1 MRVLFITHNVP
12 RFVGDAA
19 GSFVLRL
26 AVALQAAGVRV
37 EVIAPAAAG
46 LAARDT
52 IEGVTIHRVPYAA
65 DDAMTLAYTGTM
77 VEDVKRSWK
86 ARFAL
91 FGLVRA
97 LRRAARAFL
106 DRAARDDEPV
116 DIVHAHWWFPSG
128 LAVWRALPR
137 RGPRGAIGR
146 VVTMHGSDVRLA
158 QLVAPASWLLRVV
171 LDAFDARTVVSS
183 WLGATVDKMAPG
195 RHVLVAPM
203 PVDTRRFSLP
213 PASQTRAGILFVGR
227 LNAQKGIADLLG
239 ALALP
244 ALSSASLDVVGDG
257 PDRERL
263 LALATKLGIAS
274 RIRWLGA
281 RPHEDLASLYG
292 QAAVVAM
299 PSREEGL
306 GLVAVEAQ
314 LCGAPVVGYAS
325 GGLIDVVRAPG
336 GVLVEPGNL
345 EALAEALAKAL
356 ARTSDAS
363 LLQQSQHQEGS
374 AVEDRAQAARTR
386 MLANFS
392 PEAVAAT
399 YLGVYRRAL
408 VAAGNAPETL
418 TTSSR

>member
-37 EVIAPAAAG
+37 DVIAPAAPG
-46 LAARDT
+46 LAARDSL
-52 IEGVTIHRVPYAA
+52 EGVTIHRVRYAA
-65 DDAMTLAYTGTM
+65 DEAMTLAYTGTM
-77 VEDVKRSWK
+77 VEDVKRSWT
-86 ARFAL
+86 ARAAL

-97 LRRAARAFL
+97 LGRASREFV
-106 DRAARDDEPV
+106 DRAESEGEPV
-116 DIVHAHWWFPSG
+116 DIVHAHWWFPAG

-137 RGPRGAIGR
+137 RGARRTIGR

-158 QLVAPASWLLRVV
+158 QVAAPASWLLRVV

-183 WLGATVDKMAPG
+183 WLASTVDRLAPD
-195 RHVLVAPM
+195 RNVLVAPM

-213 PASQTRAGILFVGR
+213 SASAARSGILFVGR

-244 ALSSASLDVVGDG
+244 ALASASLDVVGDG

-263 LALATKLGIAS
+263 LAQATALGIAG

-292 QAAVVAM
+292 KAAVVAM

-314 LCGAPVVGYAS
+314 LCGAPVVAYAS
-325 GGLIDVVRAPG
+325 GGLIDVVQAPG

-345 EALAEALAKAL
+345 QALAEALASAL
-356 ARTSDAS
+356 ARPNDG
-363 LLQQSQHQEGS
+363 LPFGS
-374 AVEDRAQAARTR
+374 PHPDDEAADDRAQAARAR
-386 MLANFS
+386 MLARFS

-408 VAAGNAPETL
+408 DATGNAPAAMTA
-418 TTSSR
+418 SSR

>member
-1 MRVLFITHNVP
+1 MRVLFLTHNVP
-12 RFVGDAA
+12 RFAGDAA

-26 AVALQAAGVRV
+26 AVALQAAGARV
-37 EVIAPAAAG
+37 DVIAPAAPG

-52 IEGVTIHRVPYAA
+52 IEGVTIHRVRYAD

-86 ARFAL
+86 ARLAL
-91 FGLVRA
+91 LGLVRA
-97 LRRAARAFL
+97 FRRAATAFL
-106 DRAARDDEPV
+106 ERAARDGEPV
-116 DIVHAHWWFPSG
+116 DVVHAHWWFPAG
-128 LAVWRALPR
+128 LAIWRALPR
-137 RGPRGAIGR
+137 NGPRGAIAR

-158 QLVAPASWLLRVV
+158 QQLAPASWLLRLV

-183 WLGATVDKMAPG
+183 WLASSVRRMAPE
-195 RHVLVAPM
+195 RDVLVAPM

-213 PASQTRAGILFVGR
+213 PASHSRAGILFVGR
-227 LNAQKGIADLLG
+227 LNAQKGIADLLA

-244 ALSSASLDVVGDG
+244 ALATASLVVVGDG
-257 PDRERL
+257 PDREGL
-263 LALATKLGIAS
+263 LAQAAKLGITD

-314 LCGAPVVGYAS
+314 LCGARVVGYAS
-325 GGLIDVVRAPG
+325 GGLIDVVQSPG
-336 GVLVEPGNL
+336 GVLVKPGDL
-345 EALAEALAKAL
+345 EALAAALA
-356 ARTSDAS
+356 
-363 LLQQSQHQEGS
+363 S
-374 AVEDRAQAARTR
+374 AGEIDESHAARER
-386 MLANFS
+386 MLASFS

-399 YLGVYRRAL
+399 YLAVYRRAL
-408 VAAGNAPETL
+408 GAAGRAPDAL
-418 TTSSR
+418 PATSS